1 MFFWVTHI
9 VQSFSLILLTYRMDI
24 ALSFKYQYFMKT
36 NLRTF
41 IKHTAKDF
49 YNQSVNPPV
58 VRASTIIFKNIQEIE
73 KTEKRYSKDPRSGN
87 FNYGRQGTATTYALQ
102 KMLEQMEECYKV
114 YLTPTGFGAVFL
126 AVLSVVEPGD
136 EILVTD
142 SVYSP
147 TRLLTQDYLR
157 KFNVNSIF
165 YDPKNFN
172 DLKNKISNKTKLIFV
187 ENPGSNTFEFQDL
200 KKILSIAKKNK
211 IYTAIDNTW
220 GTPYLIK
227 PIKLG
232 FDMSIVSATKYYSGH
247 SDVMGG
253 TLAINKKVFK
263 LVESTNRVTGLRLSP
278 DDAYLILRGIRTL
291 DVRMDKHHIN
301 ALKIAKFLSKQK
313 KVTKVYYPYKKN
325 SQTYKLWK
333 KYYSGAS
340 GLMGLRIKSKNK
352 KSVKSFVN
360 SLKLFVYGYSWGGF
374 ESLALYQSQRQLGA
388 RSYTNLNSD
397 EHIIRLHIGL
407 EDPSDIINDLKQALK
422 KIK

>member
-1 MFFWVTHI
+1 
-9 VQSFSLILLTYRMDI
+9 
-24 ALSFKYQYFMKT
+24 MKT

-49 YNQSVNPPV
+49 HNQSVNPPV
-58 VRASTIIFKNIQEIE
+58 VRASTIIFKNLQEIE
-73 KTEKRYSKDPRSGN
+73 KAEKKYLKNPRSGN
-87 FNYGRQGTATTYALQ
+87 FNYGRQGTHTTYALQ
-102 KMLEQMEECYKV
+102 KVLQEMEECYKV

-126 AVLSVVEPGD
+126 AVLSVVQPGD

-147 TRLLTQDYLR
+147 TRLLTQDYLK
-157 KFNVNSIF
+157 KFNIRSIF
-165 YDPKNFN
+165 YNPLNLN
-172 DLKNKISNKTKLIFV
+172 DLKNKVSKKTKLIFV

-200 KKILSIAKKNK
+200 KKIITLAKKNN
-211 IYTAIDNTW
+211 IFTAIDNTW
-220 GTPYLIK
+220 ATPYLLK

-253 TLAINKKVFK
+253 SLAINKKVFK
-263 LVESTNRVTGLRLSP
+263 LVEPTNRVSGLRLSP
-278 DDAYLILRGIRTL
+278 DEAYLVLRGIRTL
-291 DVRMDKHHIN
+291 DVRLDKHHLN
-301 ALKIAKFLSKQK
+301 ALKVANFLSKHK
-313 KVTKVYYPYKKN
+313 KILNVYYPYKKK
-325 SQTYKLWK
+325 SQNYKMWK

-340 GLMGLRIKSKNK
+340 GLMGLKVKSKNTK
-352 KSVKSFVN
+352 TVKNFIN
-360 SLKLFVYGYSWGGF
+360 SLKLFGYGYSWGGF

-388 RSYTNLNSD
+388 RNYTNLKKN

-407 EDPSDIINDLKQALK
+407 EDPKDIINDLKQGLK